1 LATTW
6 KPKDL
11 DVFVHEYIRS
21 SSPKMSN
28 LIKQFFFISNPLS
41 PKNNNLPVLN
51 FNLSTSFCGTSTEIV
66 LMMKVPMVDPKQK
79 NEVLTINS
87 KDDIM
92 NQAKQPLFEEL
103 DHPAMDL
110 TQPQH

>member
-1 LATTW
+1 
-6 KPKDL
+6 
-11 DVFVHEYIRS
+11 
-21 SSPKMSN
+21 MSN
-28 LIKQFFFISNPLS
+28 FIKQFFLISNPLS
-41 PKNNNLPVLN
+41 SKNNNLHVLN
-51 FNLSTSFCGTSTEIV
+51 FNPSTTFCGTSTEIV
-66 LMMKVPMVDPKQK
+66 LMMKAPMVDLKQK

-103 DHPAMDL
+103 DHPSMDL